1 MVSKDNFLNADINV
15 KHVVESA
22 HEVSCNQPMSFTPLK
37 RSLLLA
43 MCAIILCYLA
53 CDDQHSMSDT
63 CLLKCFLIK
72 KSARVVKG
80 GKASEGGYGS
90 QDLMFRDS

>member
-1 MVSKDNFLNADINV
+1 MMVSKDNFLNADINV

-72 KSARVVKG
+72 KVRACS
-80 GKASEGGYGS
+80 
-90 QDLMFRDS
+90 